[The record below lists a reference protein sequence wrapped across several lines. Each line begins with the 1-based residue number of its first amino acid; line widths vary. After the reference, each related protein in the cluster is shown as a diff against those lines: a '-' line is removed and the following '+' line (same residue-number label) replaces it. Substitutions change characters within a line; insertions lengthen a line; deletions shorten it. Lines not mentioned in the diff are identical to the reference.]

1 MFVNCYN
8 LLFSIVKM
16 GGTLSMSSIRGN
28 SEKVFSHLYKLWF
41 KYELSHYQQSQLPC
55 QEHRNKGNN
64 LTCMGSFFFFFLNSN
79 LHYPQRWSLLLQKR
93 NSESTRSIRQ
103 SFYFPMVRDGYNTN
117 VRIGR
122 RG

>member
-1 MFVNCYN
+1 
-8 LLFSIVKM
+8 M

-64 LTCMGSFFFFFLNSN
+64 LTCMGSFFFFFFE
-79 LHYPQRWSLLLQKR
+79 LLFTLS
-93 NSESTRSIRQ
+93 SEMESPVTE
-103 SFYFPMVRDGYNTN
+103 T
-117 VRIGR
+117 
-122 RG
+122 

>member
-1 MFVNCYN
+1 
-8 LLFSIVKM
+8 M
-16 GGTLSMSSIRGN
+16 GRTLSMYSIRGN
-28 SEKVFSHLYKLWF
+28 SEKVFNHLYKLWF
-41 KYELSHYQQSQLPC
+41 KYELSHYQQSQFQC

-64 LTCMGSFFFFFLNSN
+64 LTCMGSFFFFFFLSPN

-93 NSESTRSIRQ
+93 NSESTHSIRQ
-103 SFYFPMVRDGYNTN
+103 SFYFPMLRDGYNTS